1 MRICSLLPSSTEI
14 LYALGVGDSVCGVTH
29 ECDFPPEVRKKRVVV
44 KSRLPHTTDPAEIDR
59 LVREFT
65 ARGES
70 IYAVDAEALREI
82 DPDLIVTQD
91 LCHVCAASPDD
102 FAAALNSLPRMP
114 QVISLNPHSIGD
126 VWKDILTVGAATNT
140 IHVAES
146 LVDELKQRVAAI
158 ANAAEFEARK
168 SGRPR
173 VVCLEWLDPP
183 YVGGHWVPEMVAMAG
198 GEDVI
203 GVAGQPSFCVEWKRV
218 IESRPDVIVVM
229 PCGFD
234 AEQAS
239 KNLANVKLPPGWE
252 SLPAVEKR
260 RVFAVDAN
268 GYFSRPGPRLAEGVA
283 ILGRLFH
290 PGIQVGMKRNA
301 VAGENR

>member
-102 FAAALNSLPRMP
+102 LAAALNLLPRMP
-114 QVISLNPHSIGD
+114 QIISLNPHSIGD
-126 VWKDILTVGAATNT
+126 VWKDILTVGAATNS
-140 IHVAES
+140 IRVAES
-146 LVDELKQRVAAI
+146 LTEELKQRIAAI
-158 ANAAEFEARK
+158 ANAAEIEVRNCGK
-168 SGRPR
+168 PR

-183 YVGGHWVPEMVAMAG
+183 YVGGHWVPEMVAIAG

-203 GVAGQPSFCVEWKRV
+203 GVAGKPSFRVDWKQV

-234 AEQAS
+234 AEQAA
-239 KNLANVKLPPGWE
+239 KNLAEVKLPPGWE
-252 SLPAVEKR
+252 TVPAVKEQ

-283 ILGRLFH
+283 ILARLFH
-290 PGIQVGMKRNA
+290 PGIRVEMKRNVA
-301 VAGENR
+301 AGENR